1 MSARKII
8 PKGPRVLLR
17 LEEEKDMSEGGLYLP
32 ETRGQFGA
40 KVRGI
45 ILALGTKD
53 CDGLS
58 VGDVVILDKFAGNA
72 LPGET
77 DKIILTNVQNL
88 LAVVS

>member
-17 LEEEKDMSEGGLYLP
+17 LEDEKDKSEGGLYLP

-40 KVRGI
+40 KVRGVV
-45 ILALGTKD
+45 LALGTSG
-53 CDGLS
+53 CEALS
-58 VGDVVILDKFAGNA
+58 VGDIVLLDKFAGNPI
-72 LPGET
+72 PGESE
-77 DKIILTNVQNL
+77 KIILTNVQNL